1 MVYILNVLQ
10 KKTNGRCFIMME
22 VIVQALNKLIEE
34 NPKIVITLLS
44 LLGLSIIIPFILNM
58 IN

>member
-10 KKTNGRCFIMME
+10 EKKNGRCFIMME